1 MQKNVISLLLAG
13 VVGLSVYSCQKSSD
27 IVTAP
32 DSKTLSPS
40 TIVQNGNSEILVVFK
55 EGTQNSRRSGI
66 ISRTGA
72 RMKRSVRTN
81 AIRPG
86 GKTDEIHVLEVS
98 MPIQQAIT
106 ELQNNPEVAIVEQ
119 NQIYKPTQLNDTYFL
134 SGSMWNMSQINE
146 FGTQAATL
154 WEAGQTG
161 SNNIYVGV
169 IDQGIDINHEDLKDN
184 IGVNPFEIP
193 NNGIDDDRNGYVDDI
208 HGWDFANNDN
218 TVYDAGGDV
227 HGTAVAG
234 IIGAKGGNGIG
245 VAGVS
250 WNVKIIS
257 AKFMGPAG
265 GYTTDAVRAIDYFI
279 ALKKKGV
286 NIVALNNS
294 WSGSYSTI
302 LEAAIQRANEAN
314 ILFVAAAGNS
324 ASNNDVTPMYPANF
338 AVPNVISVASINSAG
353 ALSYFSNYGSN
364 KVHVAAPGEGLVT
377 TTPGNNY
384 RNASGTSFA
393 APHVTG
399 AIALYAAHYQTTSK
413 IDTRNSGPSKKKD
426 TGLIAAQIKNAI
438 LSAGVHTNALA
449 GKVYFNKRLN
459 VNNFKYVAGNYW

>member
-13 VVGLSVYSCQKSSD
+13 VVGLSVYSCQKSD

-32 DSKTLSPS
+32 DSEPLSPS

-55 EGTQNSRRSGI
+55 EGTQISKRSGI

-86 GKTDEIHVLEVS
+86 GRRGEIHVLEVS
-98 MPIQQAIT
+98 KPLKQTIA
-106 ELQNNPEVAIVEQ
+106 ELQNNPDVAIVEL
-119 NQIYKPTQLNDTYFL
+119 NQIYKPTQLNDTYFVG
-134 SGSMWNMSQINE
+134 GSMWNMSQTSE
-146 FGTQAATL
+146 FGTQAAKL
-154 WEAGQTG
+154 WGRRVTG
-161 SNNIYVGV
+161 SPNVYVGV

-193 NNGIDDDRNGYVDDI
+193 DNGIDDDGNGYVDDI
-208 HGWDFANNDN
+208 HGWDFSNNDN

-234 IIGAKGGNGIG
+234 IIGARGGNGIG
-245 VAGVS
+245 VAGMS
-250 WNVKIIS
+250 WNVKILS
-257 AKFMGPAG
+257 AKFMGPHG
-265 GYTTDAVRAIDYFI
+265 GFTTDAVRAIDYFI
-279 ALKKKGV
+279 DLKQKGL

-294 WSGSYSTI
+294 WAGGYSAI
-302 LEAAIQRANEAN
+302 LEAAIRRAHEAG
-314 ILFVAAAGNS
+314 IVFVAAAGNS
-324 ASNNDVTPMYPANF
+324 ASNNDVTDLYPANY
-338 AVPNVISVASINSAG
+338 AVPNVISVASINSMG
-353 ALSYFSNYGSN
+353 ELSYFSNYGAN
-364 KVHVAAPGEGLVT
+364 KVHIAAPGEGLVT

-399 AIALYAAHYQTTSK
+399 AIALYVS
-413 IDTRNSGPSKKKD
+413 
-426 TGLIAAQIKNAI
+426 QIPYADVTFMRYAI
-438 LSAGVHTNALA
+438 LQLGANFTNSLE
-449 GKVYFNKRLN
+449 GKVNNTKRLN
-459 VNNFKYVAGNYW
+459 VSRYGYVLGNSAPW